1 MTRKA
6 SPGLGIERL
15 GQTTYLG
22 FLSQHHVY
30 PSKCPETGLA
40 VSAEEEEEVV
50 VEVRRAAAAVGTQPS
65 HSIQE
70 VRDNAVGEALRE
82 MANTSVVEGEE
93 AQAEEVIEADADAD
107 AVVFRNLKS
116 IGQSEHLNSL
126 MLLKSN

>member
-1 MTRKA
+1 M
-6 SPGLGIERL
+6 
-15 GQTTYLG
+15 
-22 FLSQHHVY
+22 Y